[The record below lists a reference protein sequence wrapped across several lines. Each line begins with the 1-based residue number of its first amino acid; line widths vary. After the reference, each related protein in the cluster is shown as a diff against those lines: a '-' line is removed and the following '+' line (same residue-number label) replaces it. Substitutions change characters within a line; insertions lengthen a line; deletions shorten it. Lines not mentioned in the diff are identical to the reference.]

1 MNRFYILILL
11 LLFAIPGYTFD
22 LDVPVDILNILEDKK
37 SKPGSEP
44 DIISLSDQLSEVV
57 VSFNSALRNLSKS
70 QMVFAEALD
79 LKEVAEVA
87 KGNGESL
94 ASGDLAGKDELEK
107 VVSSSNEVQIKINKK
122 MAESQLL
129 SDESRVKFLTGV
141 TPYLKGT
148 ADMVLTSN
156 NSRSAAL
163 SLLNTRDLSILNKIA
178 TLVYVATESPN
189 LISLF
194 STTTYTLAKFMS
206 SNGLDTR
213 ELESAS
219 ESLGE

>member
-11 LLFAIPGYTFD
+11 LFFAIPGYTFD
-22 LDVPVDILNILEDKK
+22 LDVPADMLNILEDKK
-37 SKPGSEP
+37 TKSGSKP
-44 DIISLSDQLSEVV
+44 DIITLSDQLSEVV

-70 QMVFAEALD
+70 QIFFAGALD

-87 KGNGESL
+87 KGNGERL

-107 VVSSSNEVQIKINKK
+107 VVSSSSEVQTKINKK
-122 MAESQLL
+122 MAEGKLL
-129 SDESRVKFLTGV
+129 SAESRAKFLTGV

-148 ADMVLTSN
+148 ADMALTSN
-156 NSRSAAL
+156 NAKTAAL

-178 TLVYVATESPN
+178 TLAYVATESPI

-194 STTTYTLAKFMS
+194 STTTLTLTKFMS
-206 SNGLDTR
+206 SNGLNTK

-219 ESLGE
+219 DSLGE